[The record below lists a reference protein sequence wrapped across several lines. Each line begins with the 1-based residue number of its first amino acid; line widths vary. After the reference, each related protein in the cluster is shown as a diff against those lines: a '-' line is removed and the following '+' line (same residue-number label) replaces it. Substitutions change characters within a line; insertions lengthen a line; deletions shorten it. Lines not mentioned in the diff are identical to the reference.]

1 MYKGIDAD
9 QMSELMR
16 LADFAVASAGGTT
29 NELIK
34 MLCPC
39 VLIGVADNQLLNL
52 RYLSENGYI
61 REFSM
66 LNMNPIKEMF
76 MFEQRMRLYNKM
88 KSTHSNETGVSVI
101 LKEIRGKNV

>member
-1 MYKGIDAD
+1 
-9 QMSELMR
+9 MR